1 MSPAWLSLTLVLVL
15 VPSLTFSYPSDYSE
29 LQMRERD
36 GELSAPS
43 QKDNKLFLRALLDHL
58 VLASRQRTLQSP
70 DYQASAIRDFNDPS
84 YISDTFN
91 NDGVWQHK
99 IPWPNRERHCSCEIT
114 SHPEKRETDTQ
125 HEGLATSSEDT

>member
-91 NDGVWQHK
+91 NDEDSMAKRGPGG
-99 IPWPNRERHCSCEIT
+99 INENRAHCLGTTRC
-114 SHPEKRETDTQ
+114 
-125 HEGLATSSEDT
+125 G

>member
-15 VPSLTFSYPSDYSE
+15 VPSLTFSYPS
-29 LQMRERD
+29 
-36 GELSAPS
+36 
-43 QKDNKLFLRALLDHL
+43 DNKLFLRALLDHL

-91 NDGVWQHK
+91 NDEDSMAKRGPGG
-99 IPWPNRERHCSCEIT
+99 INENRAHCLGTTRC
-114 SHPEKRETDTQ
+114 
-125 HEGLATSSEDT
+125 G